1 MKVAVVNKYLHGGG
15 GAEVC
20 ALAEA
25 DLLRQMGH
33 EVVLMGTP
41 PCEGVAAELPTYEM
55 RDIARVGNVSL
66 WKRLRAVERILYSFT
81 ARRKMQ
87 ELLDR
92 EQPDIVHLHD
102 IHHQLSPSVIDAAA
116 RAGVP
121 TVMTLHNYKLTCPT
135 FRHYRHGVPCER
147 CGRRR
152 YVNAARFRC
161 ARWSAARSTLD
172 AFESFLHERIFGLY
186 DNVQCFVCP
195 SRFIMEKTR
204 QLTPGL
210 PMAHLGNFVDVEQ
223 YRPSPEESEER
234 AVYVGRLTPEKGV
247 MTLLKSA
254 TELDCDISIAGTGPQ
269 EEFLRGWVERAGAD
283 NVHFAGYR
291 KGRDLRELVARA
303 RCVVVPSEWYE
314 NNPLVVLE
322 AFAMGKPVVGAR
334 IGGIPEL
341 VTGERGGVFPPGD
354 ADGLTRAIQEFVRH
368 PGKAEKAGRAA
379 RRYVEAHHSPRVH
392 YERLMQI
399 YEPATNEVSSK

>member
-1 MKVAVVNKYLHGGG
+1 MKIAVVNKYLHGGG
-15 GAEVC
+15 GAEAC

-33 EVVLMGTP
+33 DVVLMGTP
-41 PCEGVAAELPTYEM
+41 PCEGVAEKLPAYEVPDIVRQGELSI
-55 RDIARVGNVSL
+55 RDRF
-66 WKRLRAVERILYSFT
+66 RAAERILYSLT
-81 ARRKMQ
+81 ARRTMRN
-87 ELLDR
+87 LLQT

-152 YVNAARFRC
+152 YLNAIRFRC
-161 ARWSAARSTLD
+161 ARWSAARSALD
-172 AFESFLHERIFGLY
+172 AFESFLHERLLGLY
-186 DNVQCFVCP
+186 EKVLCFICP
-195 SRFIMEKTR
+195 SRFIMEKTQ

-210 PMAHLGNFVDVEQ
+210 PMVHLGNFVDVGQ
-223 YRPSPEESEER
+223 YRPRPDASEER
-234 AVYVGRLTPEKGV
+234 VVYFGRLTPEKGV
-247 MTLLKSA
+247 MTLLHAAAK
-254 TELDCDISIAGTGPQ
+254 LDCDFSIAGTGPQ
-269 EEFLRGWVERAGAD
+269 EQALREWARRAGAD

-291 KGRDLRELVARA
+291 EGGDLRELVARA

-314 NNPLVVLE
+314 NNPLAVLE
-322 AFAMGKPVVGAR
+322 AFAMGKPVVGAH
-334 IGGIPEL
+334 IGGLPEL
-341 VTGERGGVFPPGD
+341 VTDERGCTFTPG
-354 ADGLTRAIQEFVRH
+354 AVEQLCRAILRFIRNPDKAQE
-368 PGKAEKAGRAA
+368 AGFAG
-379 RRYVEAHHSPRVH
+379 RRYVEKHHSPRAH

-399 YEPATNEVSSK
+399 YEQARNCQGAS